1 MILSPSMLSSDFG
14 NFQAELLALELA
26 GISWVHWDVMDG
38 HFTPNITFGPPVL
51 ASLRPRSS
59 LFFDVHL
66 MINAP
71 ERYIGDFAKA
81 GADLLVVHAEA
92 SLHLNRTIQQIH
104 DNGMKAGAALNP
116 STPVCALENV
126 LDDLDF
132 ILIMSVNPGFGGQ
145 SFLPRTFDKL
155 AAMRKMAD
163 ASGRDIII
171 QVDGGVCPENTA
183 QLLDAGADSL
193 VSGSAFFVFPPY
205 KDRRLAFDAAA
216 AQSTRKALACPWQ
229 HKNP

>member
-14 NFQAELLALELA
+14 NFQAELKALENA
-26 GISWVHWDVMDG
+26 GLSWVHWDIMDG
-38 HFTPNITFGPPVL
+38 NFTPNLTFGLPVL
-51 ASLRPRSS
+51 SLLRLRSS

-71 ERYIGDFAKA
+71 ERFIGDFAKA

-92 SLHLNRTIQQIH
+92 TVHLNRTLQQIH
-104 DNGMKAGAALNP
+104 AHGMKAGVALNP
-116 STPVCALENV
+116 STPICFLENV

-145 SFLPRTFDKL
+145 SFLPRTFAKL
-155 AAMRKMAD
+155 AATRAMAD

-183 QLLDAGADSL
+183 QLVDAGADSL
-193 VSGSAFFVFPPY
+193 VSGSAFFNFPPY
-205 KDRRLAFDAAA
+205 GERKQQFDRAA
-216 AQSTRKALACPWQ
+216 AQSARKAHACQWH